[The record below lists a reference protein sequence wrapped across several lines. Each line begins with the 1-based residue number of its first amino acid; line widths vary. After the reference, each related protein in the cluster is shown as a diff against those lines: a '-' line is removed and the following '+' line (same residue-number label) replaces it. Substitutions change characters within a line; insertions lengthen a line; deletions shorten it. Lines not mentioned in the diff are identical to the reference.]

1 MEKENGN
8 LNVGMQGNGLKK
20 IQTTENGNGK
30 GKNGNGICHDDSSL
44 PVKAQT
50 IDELHS
56 LQKKRS
62 APTTPS
68 KGFQL
73 GPTFATLSEEERQIQ
88 QLQSIR

>member
-1 MEKENGN
+1 MAANGTPAMPRVA
-8 LNVGMQGNGLKK
+8 LPR
-20 IQTTENGNGK
+20 IQVAAHK
-30 GKNGNGICHDDSSL
+30 NGICHDDSGT

-62 APTTPS
+62 APTTPVDGVVS
-68 KGFQL
+68 EASAL
-73 GPTFATLSEEERQIQ
+73 FAQMSEDERHRL